1 MIETNKELLF
11 IGGDLSGIQKFI
23 YNISSKKAMVSL
35 KGRSAYLSDYTRELC
50 YGILELDQLKES
62 TIKEVIY
69 CSGGKFYLIVEDVPG
84 GRKSLE
90 KYFSACEKDLW
101 KEHKGQLGLAI
112 TYVPFRFAEGG
123 GIMIDGCRYD
133 KIGELW
139 ARISDQFARMKNR
152 KFLSVIKEG
161 YSSFFEVLPDGGET
175 RVCAITGIE
184 DKDCVRLEKDED
196 GEEIWVLPSVLRQVK
211 IGKKLRAEEG
221 FKTLEEY
228 AEGSYLGVLRMDV
241 DGLGVRFVKGF
252 NSFDE
257 YSSFSNKLS
266 AFFDTKLKII
276 LKNYQNHLN
285 IVYAGGD
292 DLFVVGRWDK
302 VIEFAAEIHDKFDEH
317 MAGESIT
324 ISGGMAIVSAKFP
337 IAKSAEISGE
347 AEDKAKQY
355 RGGQKNAFS
364 FLGECVGWGQEF
376 NSVKGMKDEL
386 VRQVCDNGVSRGL
399 LHQLMRYAEM
409 AAEGK
414 DLSYKW
420 HETYYLS
427 RMISRCGRNDQEK
440 KKYLTEL
447 RAAGLSRKKEEYR
460 LLALAA
466 RWAELLLRSENNNKQ
481 NS

>member
-35 KGRSAYLSDYTRELC
+35 KGRSTYLCDYTRELC
-50 YGILELDQLKES
+50 RGILELEQLKES
-62 TIKEVIY
+62 ALKEVIY

-84 GRKSLE
+84 GRESID

-112 TYVPFRFAEGG
+112 AYVPFRFSESG
-123 GIMIDGCRYD
+123 GILIDGCHYD

-139 ARISDQFARMKNR
+139 ARISNQFARMKNR
-152 KFLSVIKEG
+152 KFQTVIKEE
-161 YSSFFEVLPDGGET
+161 YSSFFEVIPEGGET

-184 DKDCVRLEKDED
+184 DKNCVRLEKDD
-196 GEEIWVLPSVLRQVK
+196 AGEEIWVLPSVLRQVE

-228 AEGSYLGVLRMDV
+228 ADGSYLGVLRMDV

-252 NSFDE
+252 DSFDE
-257 YSSFSNKLS
+257 YTSFSNKLS
-266 AFFDTKLKII
+266 AFFDTELKVI
-276 LKNYQNHLN
+276 LKNYQDYLN

-302 VIEFAAEIHDKFDEH
+302 VIEFAAEIHDRFGEH
-317 MAGESIT
+317 MAGDSIT
-324 ISGGMAIVSAKFP
+324 ISGGMVTVSAKFP
-337 IAKSAEISGE
+337 IAKSAEMSGE
-347 AEDKAKQY
+347 AEDDAKKY

-364 FLGECVGWGQEF
+364 FLGHCVGWGQEF
-376 NSVKGMKDEL
+376 NSVKEMKDEL
-386 VRQVCDNGVSRGL
+386 LRQICDNGVSRGL

-427 RMISRCGRNDQEK
+427 RMISRCGKNDLEK

-466 RWAELLLRSENNNKQ
+466 RWAELLLRSENNNNH